1 MLQYLVI
8 VLALAVLGLLMAKH
22 GRANRRS
29 FQVGQLDAAL
39 SLGTLA
45 NADLISGDLFSGD
58 VVDDDTYMIST
69 KLSWG
74 IDDLTDGQGP
84 ILVGIAHG
92 DYTDAEIEEW
102 IEASNS
108 LGSGNMIEKERSRRK
123 CRRVGMFSGSGPV
136 ETLNDGKPISTKLR
150 FMLSTGQNLKFWAYN
165 KSGSSLS
172 TTVPVVRINGPIF
185 MRSN

>member
-1 MLQYLVI
+1 
-8 VLALAVLGLLMAKH
+8 MARK
-22 GRANRRS
+22 NRRS
-29 FQVGQLDAAL
+29 FQVGQIDAAL

-74 IDDLTDGQGP
+74 IDDVTDGQGP
-84 ILVGIAHG
+84 TLVGIAHG
-92 DYTDAEIEEW
+92 DYTDSEIEEW

-108 LGSGNMIEKERSRRK
+108 IGSGNMLEKERARRK
-123 CRRVGMFSGSGPV
+123 CRRVGMFAGRNI

-165 KSGSSLS
+165 KSGAAYSV
-172 TTVPVVRINGPIF
+172 TVPVVRVSGPIF
-185 MRSN
+185 MRSV